1 MSLTVN
7 MSNIYMLLTDAG
19 SNFNERNIFMKGK
32 ENAISGAL
40 KEFKDNL
47 ERENSKE
54 LGYFEKIFLNLLD
67 NVNIRIESIHVRYEN
82 R

>member
-1 MSLTVN
+1 
-7 MSNIYMLLTDAG
+7 
-19 SNFNERNIFMKGK
+19 MKGK